1 MAIRDEDGATRV
13 GEADD
18 VIGRRPRQRLRAE
31 RLAVS
36 VQPDARA
43 EQERARAD
51 AAEAHAEELRQAEM
65 AARSRAGSL
74 KSQLDKSRNKLN
86 AAIEE
91 TKEVRRAAKDA
102 LFFQAEVVRLEKL
115 LSEAGVESGR
125 RGTIVSLRKDVARLR
140 KALASKPGRMPAAQ
154 SRDVGC
160 ARRWSGRRPGRTRS
174 RSRNSLGGAVEQ
186 GIARLG
192 NGR

>member
-1 MAIRDEDGATRV
+1 M
-13 GEADD
+13 
-18 VIGRRPRQRLRAE
+18 P
-31 RLAVS
+31 
-36 VQPDARA
+36 RA
-43 EQERARAD
+43 EQEWARAD

-140 KALASKPGRMPAAQ
+140 KALTASKPGRMRLGSSPGR
-154 SRDVGC
+154 SVGC

-174 RSRNSLGGAVEQ
+174 SLSARNSASR
-186 GIARLG
+186 ARKRCG
-192 NGR
+192 